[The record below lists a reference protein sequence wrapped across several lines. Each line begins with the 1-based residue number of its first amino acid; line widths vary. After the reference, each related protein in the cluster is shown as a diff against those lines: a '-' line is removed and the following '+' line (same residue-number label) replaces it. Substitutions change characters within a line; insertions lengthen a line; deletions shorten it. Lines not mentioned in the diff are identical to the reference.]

1 MKANN
6 KKSNSFKKP
15 LLISLG
21 LHVVLFVALI
31 WGADFT
37 MSEPKPTGQMVQA
50 VVIDPQLV
58 RQQAQ
63 QIRQQR
69 EAASKKEQER
79 LDKLRRES
87 ERLEKNRKAEEEN
100 IRKLK
105 EQQAKDAK
113 AAREAEKRRV
123 ENEKKRK
130 AEQARLEQ
138 EKKKAAKAEAD
149 RKLKEAALV
158 KAEKERKAKE
168 AAIAK
173 AEQERVAKEKAA
185 QEAAEKARK
194 EKEAAERAE
203 KQRIAKEKEAAAA
216 AEKARKAKEAAA
228 RAEKERK
235 QQEAALNDIFAG
247 LETEATQNSSA
258 RQQFISDEAQR
269 YGAIYTQ
276 LIQQNLLLEDSY
288 RGRSCR
294 VNLKLI
300 PTGSNAILG
309 SLSILDG
316 DSRLCAATKRA
327 VAQVQSYPLPKD
339 PNIVKSLKDINL
351 TVSPE

>member
-6 KKSNSFKKP
+6 KKSNNFKTP
-15 LLISLG
+15 LLISIG
-21 LHVVLFVALI
+21 LHVILFVALI

-58 RQQAQ
+58 RKQAQ

-69 EAASKKEQER
+69 EAAGKKEQER

-105 EQQAKDAK
+105 EKQAKEAK
-113 AAREAEKRRV
+113 ATREAEKRRV
-123 ENEKKRK
+123 EKEKQRK
-130 AEQARLEQ
+130 VEEARLKTEQ
-138 EKKKAAKAEAD
+138 KKAAKAEAD
-149 RKLKEAALV
+149 RKLKEAAVV

-168 AAIAK
+168 AAVAK

-185 QEAAEKARK
+185 KEAADKARK

-203 KQRIAKEKEAAAA
+203 KQRIAKEKEAAVA

-247 LETEATQNSSA
+247 LETESTQNSSA
-258 RQQFISDEAQR
+258 KQQFISDEAQR

-339 PNIVKSLKDINL
+339 PDIVKSLKDINL

>member
-6 KKSNSFKKP
+6 KKSNNFKTP
-15 LLISLG
+15 LLISIG
-21 LHVVLFVALI
+21 LHVILFVALI

-37 MSEPKPTGQMVQA
+37 MSEPKPTGQIVQA

-58 RQQAQ
+58 RKQAQ

-69 EAASKKEQER
+69 EAAGKKEQER

-105 EQQAKDAK
+105 EKQAKEAK
-113 AAREAEKRRV
+113 ATREAEKRRV
-123 ENEKKRK
+123 EKEKQRK
-130 AEQARLEQ
+130 VEEARLKTEQ
-138 EKKKAAKAEAD
+138 KKAAKAEAD
-149 RKLKEAALV
+149 RKLKEAAVV

-168 AAIAK
+168 AAVAK

-185 QEAAEKARK
+185 KEAADKARK

-247 LETEATQNSSA
+247 LETESTQNSSA
-258 RQQFISDEAQR
+258 KQQFISDEAQR

-316 DSRLCAATKRA
+316 DSSLCAATKRA

-339 PNIVKSLKDINL
+339 PDIVKSLKDINL

>member
-339 PNIVKSLKDINL
+339 PDIVKSLKDINL

>member
-6 KKSNSFKKP
+6 KKSNNFRSP

-21 LHVVLFVALI
+21 LHVILFVALI

-37 MSEPKPTGQMVQA
+37 MSEPKSTGQMVQA

-105 EQQAKDAK
+105 EKQAKEAK

-123 ENEKKRK
+123 ENEKQRK
-130 AEQARLEQ
+130 VEETRLKQEQ
-138 EKKKAAKAEAD
+138 KKAAKAEAD
-149 RKLKEAALV
+149 RKLKEAAVV

-168 AAIAK
+168 VAIAK

-185 QEAAEKARK
+185 KEAADKARK

-247 LETEATQNSSA
+247 LETESTQNSSA

-339 PNIVKSLKDINL
+339 PDIVKSLKDINL

>member
-69 EAASKKEQER
+69 EAASKKEQDR

-158 KAEKERKAKE
+158 KAENERKAKE

-339 PNIVKSLKDINL
+339 PDIVKSLKDINL

>member
-1 MKANN
+1 MKATN
-6 KKSNSFKKP
+6 KKSNSFRKP

-21 LHVVLFVALI
+21 LHVILFVALI

-113 AAREAEKRRV
+113 AAREAEKRRI
-123 ENEKKRK
+123 ENEKQRK
-130 AEQARLEQ
+130 AEEARLQQEQ
-138 EKKKAAKAEAD
+138 KKAAKAEAD

-158 KAEKERKAKE
+158 KAENERKAKE

-173 AEQERVAKEKAA
+173 AEQERVAREKAA

-269 YGAIYTQ
+269 YGSIYTQ

-339 PNIVKSLKDINL
+339 PDIVKSLKDINL

>member
-6 KKSNSFKKP
+6 KKSNNFRSP

-21 LHVVLFVALI
+21 LHVILFVALI

-105 EQQAKDAK
+105 EKQAKEAK

-123 ENEKKRK
+123 ENEKQRK
-130 AEQARLEQ
+130 VEEARLKREQ
-138 EKKKAAKAEAD
+138 KKAAKAEAD
-149 RKLKEAALV
+149 RKLKEAAVV

-168 AAIAK
+168 VAIAK

-185 QEAAEKARK
+185 KEAADKARK

-247 LETEATQNSSA
+247 LETESTQNSSA

-309 SLSILDG
+309 SLRILDG

-339 PNIVKSLKDINL
+339 PDIVKSLKDINL

>member
-6 KKSNSFKKP
+6 KKSNNFKTP
-15 LLISLG
+15 LLISIG
-21 LHVVLFVALI
+21 LHVILFVALI

-37 MSEPKPTGQMVQA
+37 MSEPKPTGQIVQA

-58 RQQAQ
+58 RKQAQ

-69 EAASKKEQER
+69 EAAGKKEQER

-105 EQQAKDAK
+105 EKQAKEAK
-113 AAREAEKRRV
+113 ATREAEKRRV
-123 ENEKKRK
+123 EKEKQRK
-130 AEQARLEQ
+130 VEEARLKTEQ
-138 EKKKAAKAEAD
+138 KKAAKAEAD
-149 RKLKEAALV
+149 RKLKEAAVV

-168 AAIAK
+168 AAVAK

-185 QEAAEKARK
+185 
-194 EKEAAERAE
+194 KEAADKAR
-203 KQRIAKEKEAAAA
+203 KEKEAAAA

-247 LETEATQNSSA
+247 LETESTQNSSA
-258 RQQFISDEAQR
+258 KQQFISDEAQR

-339 PNIVKSLKDINL
+339 PDIVKSLKDINL

>member
-1 MKANN
+1 
-6 KKSNSFKKP
+6 
-15 LLISLG
+15 
-21 LHVVLFVALI
+21 
-31 WGADFT
+31 
-37 MSEPKPTGQMVQA
+37 
-50 VVIDPQLV
+50 
-58 RQQAQ
+58 
-63 QIRQQR
+63 
-69 EAASKKEQER
+69 KE
-79 LDKLRRES
+79 
-87 ERLEKNRKAEEEN
+87 
-100 IRKLK
+100 
-105 EQQAKDAK
+105 AK
-113 AAREAEKRRV
+113 ATREAEKRRV
-123 ENEKKRK
+123 EKEKQRK
-130 AEQARLEQ
+130 AEEARLQQ

-158 KAEKERKAKE
+158 KAENERKAKE

-185 QEAAEKARK
+185 KEAAEKARK
-194 EKEAAERAE
+194 EKEAAELAE

-276 LIQQNLLLEDSY
+276 LIQQNLLLEDSF

-339 PNIVKSLKDINL
+339 PDIVKSLKDINL

>member
-158 KAEKERKAKE
+158 KAENERKAKE

-339 PNIVKSLKDINL
+339 PDIVKSLKDINL

>member
-1 MKANN
+1 MKATN
-6 KKSNSFKKP
+6 KKSNNFRTP

-21 LHVVLFVALI
+21 LHVILFVALI

-105 EQQAKDAK
+105 EQQAKEAK
-113 AAREAEKRRV
+113 ATREAEKRRV
-123 ENEKKRK
+123 EKEKQRK
-130 AEQARLEQ
+130 VEEARLQQ

-158 KAEKERKAKE
+158 KAENERKAKE

-216 AEKARKAKEAAA
+216 AEKARKEKEAAA

-235 QQEAALNDIFAG
+235 QQEAALNDIFEG

-339 PNIVKSLKDINL
+339 PDIVTSLKDINL

>member
-113 AAREAEKRRV
+113 AARETEKRRV

-158 KAEKERKAKE
+158 KAENERKAKE

-216 AEKARKAKEAAA
+216 AEKARKEKEAAA

-235 QQEAALNDIFAG
+235 QQEAALNDIFEG

-339 PNIVKSLKDINL
+339 PDIVTSLKDINL

>member
-1 MKANN
+1 MKATN
-6 KKSNSFKKP
+6 KKSNSFRKP

-21 LHVVLFVALI
+21 LHVILFVALI

-105 EQQAKDAK
+105 EQQAKEAK
-113 AAREAEKRRV
+113 ATREAEKRRV
-123 ENEKKRK
+123 EKEKQRK
-130 AEQARLEQ
+130 AEEARLQQEQ
-138 EKKKAAKAEAD
+138 KKAAKAEAD

-158 KAEKERKAKE
+158 KAENERKAKE

-339 PNIVKSLKDINL
+339 PDIVKSLKDINL

>member
-113 AAREAEKRRV
+113 AAREAQKRRA

-138 EKKKAAKAEAD
+138 
-149 RKLKEAALV
+149 
-158 KAEKERKAKE
+158 
-168 AAIAK
+168 
-173 AEQERVAKEKAA
+173 
-185 QEAAEKARK
+185 
-194 EKEAAERAE
+194 
-203 KQRIAKEKEAAAA
+203 
-216 AEKARKAKEAAA
+216 
-228 RAEKERK
+228 
-235 QQEAALNDIFAG
+235 
-247 LETEATQNSSA
+247 
-258 RQQFISDEAQR
+258 
-269 YGAIYTQ
+269 
-276 LIQQNLLLEDSY
+276 
-288 RGRSCR
+288 
-294 VNLKLI
+294 
-300 PTGSNAILG
+300 
-309 SLSILDG
+309 
-316 DSRLCAATKRA
+316 
-327 VAQVQSYPLPKD
+327 
-339 PNIVKSLKDINL
+339 
-351 TVSPE
+351 

>member
-1 MKANN
+1 MKATN
-6 KKSNSFKKP
+6 KKSNSFRKP

-21 LHVVLFVALI
+21 LHVILFVALI

-87 ERLEKNRKAEEEN
+87 ERLEKNRKVEEEN

-130 AEQARLEQ
+130 AEEARLQQEQ
-138 EKKKAAKAEAD
+138 KKAAKAEAD

-158 KAEKERKAKE
+158 KAENERKAKE

-228 RAEKERK
+228 KAEKERK

-339 PNIVKSLKDINL
+339 PDIVNSLKDINL

>member
-6 KKSNSFKKP
+6 KKSNNFRSP

-21 LHVVLFVALI
+21 LHVILFVALI

-105 EQQAKDAK
+105 EKQAKESK

-123 ENEKKRK
+123 ENEKQRK
-130 AEQARLEQ
+130 VEEARLKQEQ
-138 EKKKAAKAEAD
+138 KKAAKAEAD
-149 RKLKEAALV
+149 RKLKEAAVV
-158 KAEKERKAKE
+158 KAESERKAKE

-185 QEAAEKARK
+185 KEAADKARK

-228 RAEKERK
+228 KAEKERK
-235 QQEAALNDIFAG
+235 QQEAALNDIFAD

-258 RQQFISDEAQR
+258 KQQFIDDEAQR
-269 YGAIYTQ
+269 YGEIYKQ
-276 LIQQNLLLEDSY
+276 MIQGNLRVEDSFS
-288 RGRSCR
+288 GKSCR
-294 VNLKLI
+294 VNLRLLA
-300 PTGSNAILG
+300 TGSNAIVK
-309 SLSILDG
+309 SVSILSG
-316 DSRLCAATKRA
+316 DSRLCEASKRA
-327 VAQVQSYPLPKD
+327 VAQTGTFPLPSD
-339 PNIVKSLKDINL
+339 PAIVDKLKDINL
-351 TVSPE
+351 TVEL

>member
-123 ENEKKRK
+123 ESEKKRK

-158 KAEKERKAKE
+158 KAENERKAKE

-339 PNIVKSLKDINL
+339 PDIVKSLKDINL